1 MRLDGRVAVV
11 TGGTKG
17 LGRRIVEAFAR
28 EGCKVVAAGRDK
40 SVGADLVESGGDIV
54 VHEADVRDPES
65 VDELMRAAAEYF
77 GHLDVVVANAGVSRP
92 GPAALLD
99 PADFA
104 DTMATNLG
112 GVFHCTRSAVP
123 YLERSEF
130 GGRIVNL
137 SSALATR
144 VAPGASAY
152 AATKAA
158 VEMFTRV
165 TAVELAPKGIT
176 VNALCPGLID
186 EGMTRSI
193 KDNERVWALYE
204 PKLAMGR
211 LGSPDEVTAAALFLA
226 GAESSYV
233 NGHVLEVNGGLNW

>member
-11 TGGTKG
+11 TGGTRG
-17 LGRRIVEAFAR
+17 LGRQIVEAFVR

-40 SVGADLVESGGDIV
+40 SVGADLAKGDGEVIL
-54 VHEADVRDPES
+54 HETDVRDPGS
-65 VDELMRAAAEYF
+65 VDELMRVAAGYF
-77 GHLDVVVANAGVSRP
+77 GHLDVMVANAGISRP
-92 GPAALLD
+92 GPVAALD
-99 PADFA
+99 PTDWS
-104 DTMATNLG
+104 DTVDTNLN

-123 YLERSEF
+123 YLERSEY

-186 EGMTRSI
+186 GGMSRSI
-193 KDNERVWALYE
+193 RDNERIWALYE
-204 PKLAMGR
+204 PKLASGR
-211 LGSPDEVTAAALFLA
+211 LGTTDEVTAAALFLA

-233 NGHVLEVNGGLNW
+233 SGHVLEVNGALNW